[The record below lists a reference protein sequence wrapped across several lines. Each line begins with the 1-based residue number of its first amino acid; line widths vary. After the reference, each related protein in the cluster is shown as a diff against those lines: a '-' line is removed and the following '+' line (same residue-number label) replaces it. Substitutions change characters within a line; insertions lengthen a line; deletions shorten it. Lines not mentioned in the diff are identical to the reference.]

1 MRQRGAGGAGFIA
14 LNRIVIID
22 AKASLN
28 TNTDR
33 FTLYLQNTI
42 SNKIQRPGYL
52 LGKGGRDGYPTR
64 VGVPKNNGR

>member
-22 AKASLN
+22 ARASLN

-33 FTLYLQNTI
+33 FTLYLQNTT
-42 SNKIQRPGYL
+42 SNKIQRPG
-52 LGKGGRDGYPTR
+52 
-64 VGVPKNNGR
+64 